1 MSGMLIQPI
10 WLYGVAIALLMI
22 VGLYCIVVTSN
33 LIRALIGL
41 EIIMKAVTLLITV
54 VGQVTGNTA
63 LAQSFIITLIVIEV
77 VLMIVA
83 GGLVISVFR
92 KYHTIDMRVLRN
104 LKG

>member
-1 MSGMLIQPI
+1 MGDTLIQPV
-10 WLYGVAIALLMI
+10 WLYGATVALLMI

-41 EIIMKAVTLLITV
+41 EIIMKAVTLLITM
-54 VGQVTGNTA
+54 VGQLTGNTA
-63 LAQSFIITLIVIEV
+63 MAQSFVITLIVIEV

-83 GGLVISVFR
+83 GGLVISIFR
-92 KYHTIDMRVLRN
+92 KYHTIDVRVLRN

>member
-1 MSGMLIQPI
+1 MGDTLIQPV
-10 WLYGVAIALLMI
+10 WLYAVTVALLMI

-41 EIIMKAVTLLITV
+41 EIIMKAVTLLITM
-54 VGQVTGNTA
+54 VGQLTGNTA
-63 LAQSFIITLIVIEV
+63 MAQSFVITLIVIEV

-83 GGLVISVFR
+83 GGLVISIFR
-92 KYHTIDMRVLRN
+92 KYHTIDVRVLRN

>member
-1 MSGMLIQPI
+1 MCDTLIQPV
-10 WLYGVAIALLMI
+10 WLYGVTVALLMI

-41 EIIMKAVTLLITV
+41 EIIMKAVTLLITM
-54 VGQVTGNTA
+54 VGQLTGNTA
-63 LAQSFIITLIVIEV
+63 MAQSFVITLIVIEV

-83 GGLVISVFR
+83 GGLVISIFR
-92 KYHTIDMRVLRN
+92 KYHTIDVRVLRN

>member
-1 MSGMLIQPI
+1 MGDTLIQPV
-10 WLYGVAIALLMI
+10 WLYGVTVALLMI

-41 EIIMKAVTLLITV
+41 EVIMKAVTLLITM
-54 VGQVTGNTA
+54 VGQLTGNTA
-63 LAQSFIITLIVIEV
+63 MAQSFVITLIVIEV

-83 GGLVISVFR
+83 GGLVISIFR
-92 KYHTIDMRVLRN
+92 KYHTIDVRVLRN

>member
-1 MSGMLIQPI
+1 MGDTLIQPV
-10 WLYGVAIALLMI
+10 WLYGVTVALLMI

-41 EIIMKAVTLLITV
+41 EIIMKAVTLLITM
-54 VGQVTGNTA
+54 VGQLTGNTA
-63 LAQSFIITLIVIEV
+63 MAQSFVITLIVIEV

-83 GGLVISVFR
+83 GGLVISIFR
-92 KYHTIDMRVLRN
+92 KYHTIDVRVLRN